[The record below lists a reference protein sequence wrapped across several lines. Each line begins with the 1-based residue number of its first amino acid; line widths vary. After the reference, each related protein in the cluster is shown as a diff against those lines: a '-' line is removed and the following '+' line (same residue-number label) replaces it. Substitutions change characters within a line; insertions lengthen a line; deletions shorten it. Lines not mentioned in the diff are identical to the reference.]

1 MQDVI
6 DFSNAK
12 IYYPEEP
19 KNISASVEHI
29 TLTAEQ
35 AREQGWHFRYKSG
48 KRVRITRF
56 AGTAADVTVPAE
68 IDGCT
73 VNEIGERCF
82 AQTAVKTVNIPSTV
96 KKLGSNCFFLCAQL
110 EQADMLRS
118 TPKPEEQSTEMY
130 RRFLLKNHHHAVK
143 AAEALSEQWSEYR
156 DFLARFYELNSL

>member
-29 TLTAEQ
+29 SLTAEQ
-35 AREQGWHFRYKSG
+35 ARAQGWHFRYKSG

-56 AGTAADVTVPAE
+56 VGTDADV
-68 IDGCT
+68 
-73 VNEIGERCF
+73 
-82 AQTAVKTVNIPSTV
+82 
-96 KKLGSNCFFLCAQL
+96 
-110 EQADMLRS
+110 LRS

-156 DFLARFYELNSL
+156 DFLARFYEMNSL